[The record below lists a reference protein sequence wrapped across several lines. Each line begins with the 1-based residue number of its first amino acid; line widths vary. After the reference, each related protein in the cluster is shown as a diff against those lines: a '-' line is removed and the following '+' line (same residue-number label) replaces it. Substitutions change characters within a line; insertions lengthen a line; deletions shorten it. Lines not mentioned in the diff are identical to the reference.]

1 MRRPLRPA
9 ILASGYSYGV
19 FAAMKKTVQ
28 LIVAGTLVMGIA
40 ACSSPAST
48 RQALIKNAA
57 FWQRAN
63 VSEAA
68 YMDGPKTQQMLHR
81 DIARCVTELKE
92 LEQLG
97 TIRNA
102 IPSENNRYRDPQSPE
117 EALAKWETPERDGY
131 LLNEHG
137 NYHDF
142 ETCMIEKGWERVE
155 HVPYDIAEK
164 SRKNYLETIV
174 GQKYRTKMGE
184 REEYLKME
192 KDEDDPAAN
201 LND

>member
-1 MRRPLRPA
+1 MKSPVRTSIYVIATGAALLAMTACGDPTRR
-9 ILASGYSYGV
+9 S
-19 FAAMKKTVQ
+19 
-28 LIVAGTLVMGIA
+28 LID
-40 ACSSPAST
+40 
-48 RQALIKNAA
+48 NAA

-68 YMDGPKTQQMLHR
+68 FMSGPKAQQMLHR
-81 DIARCVTELKE
+81 DIARCTTELRE

-102 IPSENNRYRDPQSPE
+102 MPMERGRSYRDPQSPE
-117 EALAKWETPERDGY
+117 GQLSKWETPPRDGY

-142 ETCMIEKGWERVE
+142 ETCMIEKGWERIE
-155 HVPYDIAEK
+155 HVPYDTAHR
-164 SRKNYLETIV
+164 SRRNYTETII
-174 GQKYRTKMGE
+174 GQRYQSKIAPHEPVFNTK
-184 REEYLKME
+184 RSSS
-192 KDEDDPAAN
+192 DPAAN